1 MSGEKKN
8 VENNQDIRSESG
20 LTRREFVIGA
30 GAGVVTLS
38 LGDLLFSSR
47 SMAAQPKKGGKLV
60 YAGSYRNSKHKSLK
74 NAMHP
79 YYGIEIRT
87 RNTYNA
93 LTWVDEELNVVPEI
107 ATAWEADD
115 GQEVWEVTIREDVKF
130 HDGRPLTVEDVVAS
144 YNFHKDKKL
153 GTSFAKKLV
162 DKVEKAGPNKVRF
175 FLKTPNSEFPWN
187 MAEYR
192 QAIMPAAPLEE
203 MGLSGIGSGP
213 YKFAK
218 IDVGRRVIYEANED
232 YWGKG
237 PYLDTLECVNLPGM
251 NPLNGYLSGQF
262 DVLASV
268 DPSLIGQLS
277 KTPDTVV
284 NVAKAGD
291 QILMVLPKYEGSPFM
306 DKRIR
311 QALTLALDR
320 EAIIRIVY
328 GGKTGWASNDTHM
341 APFNEDFL
349 KKQEPRD
356 IEKAKKLLAEAGYK
370 NGITL
375 PTFYFGPYIPEISRV
390 FSVAAES
397 VKEAGITMKIEERPM
412 AGYRKWRVE
421 DKKKTRKHRFAM
433 GPVGPRN
440 PAMNLFRMAR
450 PTYNESGY
458 WHPCPEGDRY
468 IALYKKAMR
477 TGDPAARREIYHE
490 MQRILQE
497 EVPAVFLTGRCEAI
511 AFKSNVQGLKAHSQ
525 HWSLRFNEVWK
536 S

>member
-1 MSGEKKN
+1 MNSEKKN
-8 VENNQDIRSESG
+8 LEKNQINQPKSG
-20 LTRREFVIGA
+20 ITRRNFAIGA
-30 GAGVVTLS
+30 GAGLVSLS
-38 LGDLLFSSR
+38 LSNLLFSSM

-60 YAGSYRNSKHKSLK
+60 YAGSYLNSKHKSLK

-93 LTWVDEELNVVPEI
+93 LTWVDEDLNVVPEI
-107 ATAWEADD
+107 ATAWESNQ
-115 GQEVWEVTIREDVKF
+115 GQDVWEITIREDVKF
-130 HDGRPLTVEDVVAS
+130 HDGRPLTVEDVIAS
-144 YNFHKDKKL
+144 YNLHRHNKL
-153 GTSFAKKLV
+153 GTSFVRKLV
-162 DKVEKAGPNKVRF
+162 SKIEKVSSNKARF
-175 FLKTPNSEFPWN
+175 FLKSPSSEFPWN
-187 MAEYR
+187 LAEYR

-203 MGLSGIGSGP
+203 MGFSGIGSGP

-218 IDVGRRVIYEANED
+218 IDVGRRVIYEPNED

-237 PYLDTLECVNLPGM
+237 PYLDTLECINLPGM

-262 DVLASV
+262 DALASV

-277 KTPDTVV
+277 GTPNTVIDIA
-284 NVAKAGD
+284 NAGD
-291 QILMVLPKYEGSPFM
+291 QIMMVLPKYEGSPFM

-328 GGKTGWASNDTHM
+328 GGKTGWTSNDTHM

-349 KKQEPRD
+349 AKEPRN
-356 IEKAKKLLAEAGYK
+356 IAKAKQLLADAGFE

-375 PTFYFGPYIPEISRV
+375 PTFYYAPYVPEITRV
-390 FSVAAES
+390 LSVAAES

-421 DKKKTRKHRFAM
+421 SKDKTTKHRFAM

-458 WHPCPEGDRY
+458 WHPCAKGDRY
-468 IALYKKAMR
+468 IELYEKAMR
-477 TGDPAARREIYHE
+477 TGDPTARRNIYHD

-497 EVPAVFLTGRCEAI
+497 EVPAIFLTGRREAI
-511 AFKSNVQGLKAHSQ
+511 AFKSNVHGLKAHSQ

>member
-1 MSGEKKN
+1 MYSEKKN
-8 VENNQDIRSESG
+8 FEKNQINQPASG
-20 LTRREFVIGA
+20 ITRRNFAIGA
-30 GAGVVTLS
+30 GAGFVSLS
-38 LGDLLFSSR
+38 LSNLLFSSL

-60 YAGSYRNSKHKSLK
+60 YAGSYLNSKHKSLK
-74 NAMHP
+74 NAKHP

-107 ATAWEADD
+107 ATDWESNQ
-115 GQEVWEVTIREDVKF
+115 GQDVWEVTIREDVKF
-130 HDGRPLTVEDVVAS
+130 HDGRPLTVEDVIAS
-144 YNFHKDKKL
+144 YNLHKDKKL
-153 GTSFAKKLV
+153 GTSFVKKLV
-162 DKVEKAGPNKVRF
+162 DKIEKVSTNKVRF
-175 FLKTPNSEFPWN
+175 FLKSPSSEFAWN
-187 MAEYR
+187 LAEYR
-192 QAIMPAAPLEE
+192 QAIMPAAPLDE
-203 MGLSGIGSGP
+203 MGFLGIGSGP

-237 PYLDTLECVNLPGM
+237 PYLDTLECVNLPGT

-262 DVLASV
+262 DVLAAV
-268 DPSLIGQLS
+268 DPSLINQLS
-277 KTPDTVV
+277 ATPNTKIDI
-284 NVAKAGD
+284 AKAGD
-291 QILMVLPKYEGSPFM
+291 QIMMVLPKYEGSPFM
-306 DKRIR
+306 DKRVR

-320 EAIIRIVY
+320 EAIIRIVF

-349 KKQEPRD
+349 AKEPRN
-356 IEKAKKLLAEAGYK
+356 IPKAKQLLAEAGFE

-375 PTFYFGPYIPEISRV
+375 PTFYYAPYVPEITRV
-390 FSVAAES
+390 LSVAAES

-421 DKKKTRKHRFAM
+421 NKEKTTKHRFAM

-458 WHPCPEGDRY
+458 WHPSAEGDRY
-468 IALYKKAMR
+468 IELYEKAMR
-477 TGDPAARREIYHE
+477 TGDPIARRNIYHD
-490 MQRILQE
+490 MQRILQND
-497 EVPAVFLTGRCEAI
+497 VPAIFLTGRRETI
-511 AFKSNVQGLKAHSQ
+511 AFRSNVHGLKAHSQ